1 MTVLTVRHVTTY
13 RYARPVRF
21 GEHRIMFRPRDSNDQ
36 RLLSAKIEISP
47 NADIRWIHDVF
58 GNGITLA
65 TIKGEADTLRFETNI
80 ALDHTPEMV
89 PRFRTEER
97 AKLWPFEYDAETLPD
112 LAAYMRPHHP
122 APEVEAFARK
132 FTRSGLETETGHL
145 LMTMTMGIRESLK
158 YSRRTDPGTQLPI
171 QTLTTGTGTCRDYTL
186 LMMEACRTL
195 GFAARFV
202 TGYLYAPSRDAPGG
216 KRGGGATHAWV
227 QVFLPG
233 AGWVEFD
240 PTNGIVG
247 SKDLIR
253 VGVAREPKQARPLG
267 GSFVGSRHDYLGMQ
281 VEVEVSAD
289 SGLARATA
297 EATAA
302 GRRLQASSAASG
314 LSQRTNPFA
323 GLHFGLSALHLSP
336 NQ

>member
-13 RYARPVRF
+13 RYARPVGF

-36 RLLSAKIEISP
+36 RLLTAEIAVSP
-47 NADIRWIHDVF
+47 TAEIRWMHDVF
-58 GNGITLA
+58 GNGVTLA
-65 TIKGEADTLRFETNI
+65 SFRDESAELRFETNI

-97 AKLWPFEYDAETLPD
+97 AKHWPFEYDAETLPD
-112 LAAYMRPHHP
+112 LAPYMRPHHP

-145 LMTMTMGIRESLK
+145 LMTMTMGIRESLR

-171 QTLTTGTGTCRDYTL
+171 ETLTTRSGTCRDYTL

-202 TGYLYAPSRDAPGG
+202 TGYIYVPSRDAPGA

-253 VGVAREPKQARPLG
+253 VGVAREPRQARPLG
-267 GSFVGSRHDYLGMQ
+267 GSFVGSRDDYLGME

-289 SGLARATA
+289 TGLAKATA
-297 EATAA
+297 EAAAA
-302 GRRLQASSAASG
+302 GRRLRRATA
-314 LSQRTNPFA
+314 A
-323 GLHFGLSALHLSP
+323 GLGTG
-336 NQ
+336 

>member
-13 RYARPVRF
+13 RYARPVGF
-21 GEHRIMFRPRDSNDQ
+21 GEHRIMFRPRDSHAQ
-36 RLLSAKIEISP
+36 RLLTAEIIISP
-47 NADIRWIHDVF
+47 IAEVRWMHDVF
-58 GNGITLA
+58 GNDITLA
-65 TIKGEADTLRFETNI
+65 SITGDADTLRFESSI

-89 PRFRTEER
+89 PRFRTEQH

-158 YSRRTDPGTQLPI
+158 YSRRTDPGTQPPI

-186 LMMEACRTL
+186 LMMEACRAL

-202 TGYLYAPSRDAPGG
+202 TGYIYVPSRDAPGA

-253 VGVAREPKQARPLG
+253 VGVAREPRQARPLS
-267 GSFVGSRHDYLGMQ
+267 GSFIGSRADYLGME

-289 SGLARATA
+289 SGLVRATA

-302 GRRLQASSAASG
+302 GRRLRHATAASVRPPG
-314 LSQRTNPFA
+314 TGSL
-323 GLHFGLSALHLSP
+323 
-336 NQ
+336 

>member
-13 RYARPVRF
+13 RYARPVGF
-21 GEHRIMFRPRDSNDQ
+21 GEHRIMFRPRDSHAQ
-36 RLLSAKIEISP
+36 RLLTAEIAISP
-47 NADIRWIHDVF
+47 NAEIRWMHDVF
-58 GNGITLA
+58 GNDVTLA
-65 TIKGEADTLRFETNI
+65 SINGDADTLRFESNI

-89 PRFRTEER
+89 PRFRTEPH

-122 APEVEAFARK
+122 APEIETFARK

-171 QTLTTGTGTCRDYTL
+171 ETLTIGTGTCRDYTL
-186 LMMEACRTL
+186 LMMEACRAL

-202 TGYLYAPSRDAPGG
+202 TGYIYVPSRDAPGA

-253 VGVAREPKQARPLG
+253 VGVAREPRQARPLS
-267 GSFVGSRHDYLGMQ
+267 GSFIGNRADYLGME
-281 VEVEVSAD
+281 VEVEVFAD
-289 SGLARATA
+289 GGLVLATA
-297 EATAA
+297 EAAAA
-302 GRRLQASSAASG
+302 GRRLRRATAASLRPPG
-314 LSQRTNPFA
+314 TNAP
-323 GLHFGLSALHLSP
+323 
-336 NQ
+336 